1 MLGAGMKRFVVA
13 LTLVGSVSFVT
24 LAAQRILTNPAE
36 PHLKR
41 LFPQAVAFSPHGGT
55 PLHYKAYGV
64 DPKTTPDAPP
74 IGLVFWTTD
83 LAPEEH
89 GYHGAIHM
97 LVGLD
102 MTGVITGVIVDYNSE
117 PYGYFSVEPPEFA
130 AQFTGKSVRAPF
142 KVGEDI
148 HAVSR
153 ATISITS
160 GTRAVRDSVRT
171 MARLF
176 LNPASVK
183 E

>member
-1 MLGAGMKRFVVA
+1 MLGAGMKRLVIA
-13 LTLVGSVSFVT
+13 LALAGSAGLVT
-24 LAAQRILTNPAE
+24 LAAQRIFTNPAG
-36 PHLKR
+36 PYLKK
-41 LFPQAVAFSPHGGT
+41 LFPSAVAFSPHGGT

-64 DPKTTPDAPP
+64 DPKTHPSAPP

-83 LAPEEH
+83 IVPEEH
-89 GYHGAIHM
+89 GYHGAIH
-97 LVGLD
+97 LIVGLD
-102 MTGVITGVIVDYNSE
+102 MTGIITGAFVDYHSE

-130 AQFTGKSVRAPF
+130 AQFKGKSVRAPF

-171 MARLF
+171 MAKLF

-183 E
+183 

>member
-1 MLGAGMKRFVVA
+1 MLGGGMKRLVIALALVA
-13 LTLVGSVSFVT
+13 SAGLVT

-36 PHLKR
+36 PYLKR
-41 LFPQAVAFSPHGGT
+41 LFPQAVAFSPFGGT

-64 DPKTTPDAPP
+64 DPKSNPNAPP

-83 LAPEEH
+83 LVPEEV
-89 GYHGAIHM
+89 GYHGPIHI

-102 MTGVITGVIVDYNSE
+102 MTGIITGAFVDYHSE
-117 PYGYFSVEPPEFA
+117 PYGYFSVEPVEFG
-130 AQFTGKSVRAPF
+130 AQFKGKSVRAPF
-142 KVGEDI
+142 KVGEDV

-160 GTRAVRDSVRT
+160 GTRAIRDSVRT
-171 MARLF
+171 MAKLF